1 MTVKRALERRNLG
14 ACVTAVVG
22 CQAWIL
28 PRCTQRVLF
37 LRCLWLMT
45 ELLKMGILVANNG
58 WLCPMGS
65 RVYGNI
71 GAGPVVSAG
80 PWLNPEWLSLGG
92 GGAGCFSTWSPQ
104 GSYWIVFASFFGHVV
119 TGWPFLQINYH
130 KTRSWRSLWLRSLQS
145 CSVIRIMSRLLLPLT
160 QSHPQADPLN

>member
-1 MTVKRALERRNLG
+1 M
-14 ACVTAVVG
+14 CY
-22 CQAWIL
+22 CS
-28 PRCTQRVLF
+28 
-37 LRCLWLMT
+37 
-45 ELLKMGILVANNG
+45 
-58 WLCPMGS
+58 S
-65 RVYGNI
+65 RL
-71 GAGPVVSAG
+71 SS
-80 PWLNPEWLSLGG
+80 LNPSQVYSEGFVSSVPLANDWTTKNGNSCSKQWVALPDGKQSVREHRSWSCGLCGALAESRMAQPG
-92 GGAGCFSTWSPQ
+92 RWGAGCFSTWSPQ

>member
-1 MTVKRALERRNLG
+1 
-14 ACVTAVVG
+14 
-22 CQAWIL
+22 
-28 PRCTQRVLF
+28 
-37 LRCLWLMT
+37 MT

-92 GGAGCFSTWSPQ
+92 GGQ
-104 GSYWIVFASFFGHVV
+104 GASARGAHRGH
-119 TGWPFLQINYH
+119 TEL
-130 KTRSWRSLWLRSLQS
+130 S
-145 CSVIRIMSRLLLPLT
+145 LLLSLVMW
-160 QSHPQADPLN
+160 